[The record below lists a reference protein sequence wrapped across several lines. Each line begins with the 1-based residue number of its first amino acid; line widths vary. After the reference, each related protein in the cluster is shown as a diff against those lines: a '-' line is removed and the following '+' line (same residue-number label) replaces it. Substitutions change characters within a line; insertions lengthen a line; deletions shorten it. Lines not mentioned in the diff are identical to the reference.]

1 MQRTNEALNLLL
13 IIIEHNTMR
22 NNIFNKIE
30 LKAFLNIL
38 MYIYFTYMHV
48 CNCLYMYACILVVN
62 NNTNY
67 K

>member
-30 LKAFLNIL
+30 LKAFLNMLIFYIYARVWL
-38 MYIYFTYMHV
+38 FIYVCMYISS
-48 CNCLYMYACILVVN
+48 
-62 NNTNY
+62 

>member
-1 MQRTNEALNLLL
+1 
-13 IIIEHNTMR
+13 MR

-48 CNCLYMYACILVVN
+48 CNCLYMCVCILVVN

>member
-30 LKAFLNIL
+30 LKAFLNIF

-48 CNCLYMYACILVVN
+48 CNCLYMCVCILVVN